1 MNNVKNGNT
10 QNNSQK
16 TGTESLFDEIDNSQ
30 FNYLNPLE
38 SNDDQRSQ
46 NYFDNTNSADNQQND
61 YWKGSSKTNDLR
73 STLLRKLSTAI
84 EQSQKISSNEASKMA
99 NDIESKAF
107 SSADTEEAYM
117 HSIAQH
123 LAKIFSQSKANE
135 ETPDSTTWQ
144 GQPSGAPN
152 SSPDS
157 SQSSAPASSTT
168 TITKS
173 ENSHF
178 QNDTTLN
185 CFQVNSFS
193 LCSVW
198 HD

>member
-1 MNNVKNGNT
+1 M
-10 QNNSQK
+10 
-16 TGTESLFDEIDNSQ
+16 
-30 FNYLNPLE
+30 
-38 SNDDQRSQ
+38 
-46 NYFDNTNSADNQQND
+46 
-61 YWKGSSKTNDLR
+61 
-73 STLLRKLSTAI
+73 RKLTTAI
-84 EQSQKISSNEASKMA
+84 ESSQNISSGEASKMA
-99 NDIESKAF
+99 NDIENKAF
-107 SSADTEEAYM
+107 ANADKEPVYM

-144 GQPSGAPN
+144 DQPSGASN

-157 SQSSAPASSTT
+157 SQSSAPTSSTT

-173 ENSHF
+173 DNSHF
-178 QNDTTLN
+178 QTDTTLN